1 MTLIDKLLSKI
12 SIVAKI
18 YVVILL
24 FIIGLGAVTWMS
36 YSTVGNLESG
46 LQNYAFNSTKQ
57 IKLGLQIRA
66 DVNDLGYNQV
76 NMIVESQTIFSDDG
90 EEILARFLTKR
101 QQLKENI
108 QQSYEALK
116 ALSEDGL
123 NEGLQNF
130 WENYLGWAKID
141 EEITGSAI
149 EGSPEIAFALAAGD
163 AAKFREA
170 ALSSLSQQVEAINGA
185 ADQRAGV
192 LLETVDQDRLLMVV
206 TAVIAVLLGCLLGAV
221 IGIFGIRTPI
231 KHLNDSMADLASG
244 NLETEV
250 TGLSRR
256 DSIGEMAQ
264 SLQVFKENALH
275 AEKMKHRQQEMERQ
289 GEEEK
294 RKALQDMA
302 TLFEESVGA
311 IVADVSS
318 ASGSLQNNAKTL
330 SDNSAGTAQQSG
342 EVASA
347 SQEASGSI
355 QLVASATEELTA
367 SIQEISRQV
376 SEASNTSQS
385 AVEEAE
391 KTNRTVSGMAQ
402 AATKIGDVVSLI
414 TDIAEQTNLLALNAT
429 IEAARAGEAGK
440 GFAVV
445 ANEVKT
451 LASQT
456 ARATEDI
463 SRQVQS
469 VQSTSD
475 VAVAAIK
482 SIGSTI
488 HQLNGISGSIAA
500 AVEQQS
506 AATQEIAKSVRHT
519 SDAIQNVSDNIRGVD
534 EATKQ
539 SGMAAAQVLTASG
552 DLTAQSQQLSNEI
565 SSFLGRVR
573 EN

>member
-36 YSTVGNLESG
+36 YSTVGNLEAG
-46 LQNYAFNSTKQ
+46 LQNYAFNSTKR

-90 EEILARFLTKR
+90 EEILERFLTKR
-101 QQLKENI
+101 RQLKENI

-116 ALSEDGL
+116 ALSEEGL
-123 NEGLQNF
+123 DEGLQVF
-130 WENYLGWAKID
+130 WDNYLGWAKID
-141 EEITGSAI
+141 EDITGSAI

-163 AAKFREA
+163 AAKLREA
-170 ALSSLSQQVEAINGA
+170 ALDSLSQQVEAINGA

-192 LLETVDQDRLLMVV
+192 LLETVDQDRFLMVV
-206 TAVIAVLLGCLLGAV
+206 TAVIAVLLGCLLGAI

-275 AEKMKHRQQEMERQ
+275 AEKMKLRQQEMERQ

-330 SDNSAGTAQQSG
+330 SDNSTGTAQQSG

-376 SEASNTSQS
+376 SDASNTSQS

-391 KTNRTVSGMAQ
+391 KTNRTVSGMAL

-534 EATKQ
+534 QATKQ

-552 DLTAQSQQLSNEI
+552 ALTAQSQQLSNEI